1 MDYKKTLLAIY
12 DNALNSNHQSPLYIS
27 PNDLENIQILA
38 KNCFSQK
45 GVYTVFVTLAIYKIH
60 HSDQDIRNHQTQILN
75 GFSGRSIDT
84 QYITPTLKALDLP
97 SMAESGWLT
106 RSLEQPFPYTLD
118 YNGKISNKQVKQ
130 AFLKLID
137 RLEMNNVNPKAIL
150 IQLFSQIITIQKENK
165 IIIEPLKSPEK
176 LTISK
181 LIQVLN
187 KHFSFKYQSVGGSK
201 LPVIAFYAIYQIII
215 EEVSRYS
222 DCTLKPIGSHTA
234 SDRTSKSAGDIEIFK
249 NNVLFEAVEIKLDKK
264 INANI
269 LRIAKEKVIRYNPT
283 RYYILSYA
291 EIDVNEIDSINTI
304 IENVKENHGCQIVIN
319 GIMPTL
325 KYYLRLITNLED
337 FLNNYSSLIQNDTEL
352 KVIHKKK
359 WNELMLELQQ

>member
-1 MDYKKTLLAIY
+1 MNYRKTLLSIY
-12 DNALNSNHQSPLYIS
+12 DSALNSNTSTLNILPT
-27 PNDLENIQILA
+27 DLKNIKILA
-38 KNCFSQK
+38 QNCFSQK

-60 HSDQDIRNHQTQILN
+60 HSNQDIRNHQTQILN

-130 AFLKLID
+130 AFLELID
-137 RLEMNNVNPKAIL
+137 SLEKKGVDPKDIL
-150 IQLFSQIITIQKENK
+150 IELFSQIINLQKENK
-165 IIIEPLKSPEK
+165 VVIQPLKSPEK
-176 LTISK
+176 VTISK
-181 LIQVLN
+181 IIYVLN
-187 KHFSFKYQSVGGSK
+187 KHFSFKYQNFGGSK

-222 DCTLKPIGSHTA
+222 YCLLKPIGSHTA

-249 NNVLFEAVEIKLDKK
+249 NDMLFEAVEIKLDKT
-264 INANI
+264 IDANI
-269 LRIAKEKVIRYNPT
+269 LRIAKEKIIRYNPE

-291 EIDVNEIDSINTI
+291 EINKNEIDLINII
-304 IENVKENHGCQIVIN
+304 IEDVKEHHGCQIVIN

-325 KYYLRLITNLED
+325 KYYLRLITNLAC
-337 FLNNYSSLIQNDTEL
+337 FLNNYSSLVENDSEL
-352 KVIHKKK
+352 KTIHKQK
-359 WNELMLELQQ
+359 WNELIRELQQ

>member
-1 MDYKKTLLAIY
+1 MDYKETLLAIY
-12 DNALNSNHQSPLYIS
+12 DSALNSNTSALNIS

-60 HSDQDIRNHQTQILN
+60 HPNQDVRNHQTQILN

-84 QYITPTLKALDLP
+84 QYITPTFKALDLP

-106 RSLEQPFPYTLD
+106 RSLEQPFPYTLN

-130 AFLKLID
+130 AFLELID
-137 RLEMNNVNPKAIL
+137 SLETKGVKSKAIL
-150 IQLFSQIITIQKENK
+150 IELFSQVISIQKENK
-165 IIIEPLKSPEK
+165 AIIQPLKSPEK

-181 LIQVLN
+181 LIHVLD
-187 KHFSFKYQSVGGSK
+187 KHFSFKYQNFGGSK

-215 EEVSRYS
+215 EEFSRYS
-222 DCTLKPIGSHTA
+222 DCTLKLIGSHTA

-249 NNVLFEAVEIKLDKK
+249 KDNLFEAVEIKLDKL
-264 INANI
+264 IDANI
-269 LRIAKEKVIRYNPT
+269 LRIAKEKIIRYNPT

-291 EIDVNEIDSINTI
+291 DINENEIDSINTI
-304 IENVKENHGCQIVIN
+304 IEDVKENHGCQIVIN

-325 KYYLRLITNLED
+325 KYYFRLISNLED
-337 FLNNYSSLIQNDTEL
+337 FSNNYSFLVQNDTEL
-352 KVIHKKK
+352 KTIHKQK
-359 WNELMLELQQ
+359 WNELILELQQ